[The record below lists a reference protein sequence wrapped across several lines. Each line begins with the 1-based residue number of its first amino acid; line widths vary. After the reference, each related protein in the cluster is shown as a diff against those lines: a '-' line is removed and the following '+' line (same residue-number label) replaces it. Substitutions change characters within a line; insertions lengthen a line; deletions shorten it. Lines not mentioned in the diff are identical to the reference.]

1 MPQSPPAAEKRN
13 TPMLVIHQENVWE
26 TYPYYQLSN
35 LIFDYSLRYTDRNMK
50 LKDYGTGE
58 LYSPVEAHLLEKIFF
73 NPGITVTDLAKKSN
87 RSKGAISQVVTK
99 LIEKGLV
106 IKTSQEF
113 HKKRMSLWATP
124 KGKQLTK
131 AHLKYDDEKTG
142 EFFKQLLEHYT
153 SEQID
158 AFFKVMESC
167 LYLLHDDYESAL
179 MQNLPNPLK

>member
-1 MPQSPPAAEKRN
+1 
-13 TPMLVIHQENVWE
+13 MLVIHQENVWE
-26 TYPYYQLSN
+26 SYPYYQLSN

-58 LYSPVEAHLLEKIFF
+58 LYSPIEAHLLEKIFF
-73 NPGITVTDLAKKSN
+73 NPGITVTELARKSN
-87 RSKGAISQVVTK
+87 RSKGAISQVVAK
-99 LIEKGLV
+99 LIEKELV

-113 HKKRMSLWATP
+113 HKKRMSLWVTP
-124 KGKQLTK
+124 KGKQLTR
-131 AHLKYDDEKTG
+131 AHLKYDEEMTSA
-142 EFFKQLLEHYT
+142 FFERLSPHYS

-179 MQNLPNPLK
+179 SQNMPNPFK